1 MTMLSQ
7 TAGASFIGK
16 VVSQEANESNWISYR
31 ASIELEAVPFNQVSI
46 SPIIDGSSLVLANS
60 SIDLSGKTN
69 ICLIDAA
76 EQSKPLSVSSIVST
90 PAPTGNT
97 SVSWPTTTTGS
108 GTLASGYSW
117 PVTRDDSSSTAV
129 SASVIHSSICLSGDG
144 AKTFWVSHADWSAT
158 KPEKTTIC
166 WITNSQP
173 FVPEVTNDYSLAKV
187 GSVTLSKTG
196 ITAASGDICSFNFS
210 PDGIYLCVTFFGTTS
225 YQFVFAVYK
234 LNVSFDLSKGM
245 TLFSSCG
252 HPSALNGIG
261 PVSSSLGTYDL
272 GGMALSPDGRTAWVT
287 TGYSSA
293 LTYGRHILTRFSLT
307 APFDLST
314 LTGATNVF
322 SYNGTS
328 SVARNYISHPF
339 ITMDGKYLFVLYA
352 TGSNSILE
360 TFRIDGG
367 SPVSLGT
374 ASLVSGSP
382 LYAEV
387 SWKKCLVLPQSGS
400 TVYLFFLDSSY
411 YYFRRY
417 PIAATNY
424 PCWKV
429 DRLNFTYGSGNT
441 PLTSKGFLLP
451 NQPPKL
457 KIATHASNS
466 ALAVVDDAVPEV
478 FSEDSGWVLSADSA
492 KLTKTLSADKKS
504 CYSRFLRYQIIADEA
519 AIRVTKLKIDME
531 RSNHAD

>member
-16 VVSQEANESNWISYR
+16 VVSQEANESNWVSYR

-46 SPIIDGSSLVLANS
+46 SSVIDGSSLVLANS

-90 PAPTGNT
+90 PAPTGNI
-97 SVSWPTTTTGS
+97 SVPWPTTTTGS
-108 GTLASGYSW
+108 WILASGYSW
-117 PVTRDDSSSTAV
+117 PVTRDDSSSTTA
-129 SASVIHSSICLSGDG
+129 SGSVIHSSICLSGDG

-166 WITNSQP
+166 WIANSQP
-173 FVPEVTNDYSLAKV
+173 FVPEVTNDYSLPKV

-196 ITAASGDICSFNFS
+196 IAATSGDICSFNFS
-210 PDGIYLCVTFFGTTS
+210 PDGIYLCVTFFGATS

-252 HPSALNGIG
+252 HPGALNGIG
-261 PVSSSLGTYDL
+261 PASSALGFYDL

-287 TGYSSA
+287 TGYASGA
-293 LTYGRHILTRFSLT
+293 TYGRHVLTKFTLSV
-307 APFDLST
+307 PFDLST
-314 LTGATNVF
+314 LGNASTVF
-322 SYNGTS
+322 SYSGTS
-328 SVARNYISHPF
+328 SVGRNYISHPF
-339 ITMDGKYLFVLYA
+339 ITMDGKYLFVLYTA
-352 TGSNSILE
+352 GNTSILE
-360 TFRIDGG
+360 TFSIGEA

-382 LYAEV
+382 LYAEA
-387 SWKKCLVLPQSGS
+387 SWKKCLVLPSSGS
-400 TVYLFFLDSSY
+400 TVYVFFLDSSY
-411 YYFRRY
+411 KFTRY
-417 PIAATNY
+417 PITATNY

-478 FSEDSGWVLSADSA
+478 FTADSGWVLSADGT

-504 CYSRFLRYQIIADEA
+504 CYSRFLRYQFIADEA
-519 AIRVTKLKIDME
+519 VILVTKLKIDME
-531 RSNHAD
+531 RE